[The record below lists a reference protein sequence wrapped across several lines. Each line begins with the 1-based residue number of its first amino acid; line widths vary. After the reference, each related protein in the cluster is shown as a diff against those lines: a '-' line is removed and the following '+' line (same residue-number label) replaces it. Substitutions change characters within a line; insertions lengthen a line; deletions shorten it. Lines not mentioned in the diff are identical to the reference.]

1 MVNFKKLQKWIKD
14 YDSER
19 EKLIKKSRDVLKLS
33 KQVIY
38 AIHRDEISQAAKLIE
53 DIEKQKKEL
62 DAITKHDPKLQ
73 FEGSYKV
80 AIQEYVEAILYFNF
94 VQTGKIVDLDV
105 SANHFVLGLADLPG
119 ELVRKAVFLAGKGEI
134 KKVGEIK
141 DAVDH
146 IYGELLDFDFRDNEI
161 RRKVDS
167 VKYDLRKLEDLVL
180 DLKLKGR

>member
-1 MVNFKKLQKWIKD
+1 M
-14 YDSER
+14 
-19 EKLIKKSRDVLKLS
+19 
-33 KQVIY
+33 
-38 AIHRDEISQAAKLIE
+38 
-53 DIEKQKKEL
+53 
-62 DAITKHDPKLQ
+62 
-73 FEGSYKV
+73 
-80 AIQEYVEAILYFNF
+80 
-94 VQTGKIVDLDV
+94 
-105 SANHFVLGLADLPG
+105 
-119 ELVRKAVFLAGKGEI
+119 VRKAVFLAGKGEV